1 MKNITRKNGIY
12 YHKLFLFGFFIFIF
26 CSALPVDKGFAQQK
40 EVKIRAH
47 LNGEKLTIEAN
58 GKKFE
63 GRCITEITCLRWG
76 CSNVH
81 DAQGASCSYD
91 SYNGIV
97 NCSFKPSYGCGC
109 KTTASR
115 GVTLNYSNG
124 CRYSSDTSYKP
135 SWACSDC
142 RWGDTKTW
150 TATPQCMEYKKCSDW
165 EFDSADIL
173 SLMPDIG
180 LATIDVNLI
189 EY

>member
-26 CSALPVDKGFAQQK
+26 CSALPIDKGFAQQK

-58 GKKFE
+58 GRTFE
-63 GRCITEITCLRWG
+63 GRCITKIVCLRWG

-81 DAQGASCSYD
+81 DKHGARCSYD

-97 NCSFKPSYGCGC
+97 KCDGYENRGCGC
-109 KTTASR
+109 GAS
-115 GVTLNYSNG
+115 GNKSITLKYSNG
-124 CRYSSDTSYKP
+124 CRASDYKSYTP

-142 RWGDTKTW
+142 QWRDHTTW